1 MKDSRIGESLWS
13 IWDGEGYDPAYLDSA
28 VYYTETHV
36 DLEEDVVRKAL
47 ASSIQRDGISY
58 SLSESFS
65 SISRAIVSHGWV
77 GTGEGE
83 LYQEICDPFG
93 ETISGAFV
101 EDVIE
106 VTFVEV
112 PCSD

>member
-13 IWDGEGYDPAYLDSA
+13 IWEGDGYNPAYLGSV

-36 DLEEDVVRKAL
+36 DLEEEVVRKAL

-58 SLSESFS
+58 SLSDSFKAIAKS
-65 SISRAIVSHGWV
+65 IVSHGWV
-77 GTGEGE
+77 GCLDGEM
-83 LYQEICDPFG
+83 YQEICSPDG
-93 ETISGAFV
+93 ETESGSFLT
-101 EDVIE
+101 DVVE

-112 PCSD
+112 PYID